1 MYIPF
6 PAIY

>member
-6 PAIY
+6 